1 MINLAV
7 ITGDLVGSTVA
18 QHSGAYHRQ
27 LDTLL
32 KDIAA
37 RYKARFQTY
46 RGDGFQVV
54 IAPGNA
60 LEACLL
66 LRAGLIAASPHKQER
81 WDARLAIAFGSE
93 NAPAAE
99 FNGEFSGASFILSGR
114 TLDAMETETLRMV
127 AQSLVLQTTLDLAA
141 AFLDNIVSHW
151 TVAEAASI
159 FEYLKGR
166 ENHQIIADRLGKQ
179 RPTVTLALKRA
190 HYNLID
196 RCINDTRLLLELIGD

>member
-1 MINLAV
+1 MIHLAV

-18 QHSGAYHRQ
+18 QHVGAYHRQ

-32 KDIAA
+32 KEIAA
-37 RYKARFQTY
+37 RYETRFQTY

-54 IAPGNA
+54 IAPGDA
-60 LEACLL
+60 LEASLL
-66 LRAGLIAASPHKQER
+66 LRAGLIAASPSKQER
-81 WDARLAIAFGSE
+81 WDARLAIAFGPESRS
-93 NAPAAE
+93 AE
-99 FNGEFSGASFILSGR
+99 GFSGPSFVLSGR

-166 ENHQIIADRLGKQ
+166 ENHQVIADRLGKQ